1 MSSNRAN
8 PRAWNAAA
16 LALRLGALAGVCVA
30 VGLWAHAPILAAPP
44 RADIETKA
52 PLAMAALQDAGTG
65 ARDATMMAPAPLM
78 VGATAPEDPLDSYQR
93 TMLGDW
99 PEPPQG
105 ERNDPWIRLLL
116 LAPKQPMLID
126 VAVFVD
132 GKPYREGREA
142 WIDGVIRDAKAGT
155 SQGTATLLESLKSFA
170 MPSGDA
176 TDAASESAEDKPDA
190 DDGEPDAQAE
200 PDIQYVATSTR
211 SAPTLRERIL
221 AYAAAAGDALNRDEL
236 HWLLAD
242 WGPGPEVV
250 MLNAS
255 LSWERAG
262 DAPLLAYLD
271 VDHDGVLSPEEIEQI
286 ETLLAKAD
294 ANGDDVIEAGE
305 LRRRAVDRFKLPY
318 AVGYPLLVVV
328 DGNTDWD
335 AVAMQVDQL
344 YGKDDSDLGDL
355 ASTELSARL
364 NESRAD
370 LSLRVNFGS
379 SSGISIVS
387 ADGSGSTLTPAVSAS
402 PKSVRAAVGNARFEF
417 VASAG
422 GATTDQAGTQVSLGA
437 AIDGGDVT
445 ALVDHDGDGR
455 LTRREQGDLAAAL
468 SELDSDKN
476 GAVTAKELPSS
487 VRIAVGQG
495 AVIHTLLASPAVV
508 TPGDMAAGPS
518 APDWF
523 AGMDQ
528 NHDGDLSPKE
538 FLGASE
544 QFSQLDADGDGLIS
558 TQEAAGAP

>member
-1 MSSNRAN
+1 MSGARQNNRVGGTAGAMT
-8 PRAWNAAA
+8 RACA
-16 LALRLGALAGVCVA
+16 LAIASTGLLSVA
-30 VGLWAHAPILAAPP
+30 RSVASPP
-44 RADIETKA
+44 RADVDTA
-52 PLAMAALQDAGTG
+52 TPVASAALQAISDGT
-65 ARDATMMAPAPLM
+65 REPMLAPAPLM
-78 VGATAPEDPLDSYQR
+78 VGAAAPEDPLDSYQR

-105 ERNDPWIRLLL
+105 ERDDPWIRLLL
-116 LAPKQPMLID
+116 LAPKQPVLID

-142 WIDGVIRDAKAGT
+142 WIDGVIRDAKSGT
-155 SQGTATLLESLKSFA
+155 SPSASTLLESLKSFA
-170 MPSGDA
+170 MPSEGAADA
-176 TDAASESAEDKPDA
+176 TPESA
-190 DDGEPDAQAE
+190 DDNPAGDGAESDAQAE
-200 PDIQYVATSTR
+200 PDIQYVTTSTR
-211 SAPTLRERIL
+211 SAPTLRERVL
-221 AYAAAAGDALNRDEL
+221 AYATAAGDALNRDEL

-271 VDHDGVLSPEEIEQI
+271 VNHDGTLSAEEIEQV
-286 ETLLAKAD
+286 ETQLAKAD

-318 AVGYPLLVVV
+318 AVGYPLLVFVE
-328 DGNTDWD
+328 GNTDWD
-335 AVAMQVDQL
+335 AVATQVDQL
-344 YGKDDSDLGDL
+344 YGKDDSELSDL
-355 ASTELSARL
+355 APTELSARL
-364 NESRAD
+364 RESRAD

-379 SSGISIVS
+379 SAGISMIS
-387 ADGSGSTLTPAVSAS
+387 ADGSGTTPTPTVSAS
-402 PKSVRAAVGNARFEF
+402 ANSVRVAIGNARLEF

-422 GATTDQAGTQVSLGA
+422 AGGEASDQAATQISLGA
-437 AIDGGDVT
+437 EIDGGDVT
-445 ALVDHDGDGR
+445 ALVDRDGDGR
-455 LTRREQGDLAAAL
+455 LTRRELGELAAAF
-468 SELDSDKN
+468 SELDDDKN

-487 VRIAVGQG
+487 MRIAVGQG
-495 AVIHTLLASPAVV
+495 VVAHRLLASPAVV
-508 TPGDMAAGPS
+508 TPGDAAAGPS

-528 NHDGDLSPKE
+528 NHDGDLSPQE

-558 TQEAAGAP
+558 TQEATAAP